1 MGDRVGA
8 VVVLMLW
15 LYLMG
20 AVILISGEINAE
32 IAHAAD
38 RPVAQKEGSN
48 RPRSG

>member
-20 AVILISGEINAE
+20 AVILIGGEINAE